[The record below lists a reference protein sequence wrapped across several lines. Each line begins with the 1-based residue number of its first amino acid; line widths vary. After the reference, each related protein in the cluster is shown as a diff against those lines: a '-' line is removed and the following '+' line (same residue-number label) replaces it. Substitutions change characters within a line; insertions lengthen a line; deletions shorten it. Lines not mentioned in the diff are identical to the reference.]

1 MVILGERDELGEYKK
16 AVVKFEERLDAKV
29 RKYYISRII
38 GSLK

>member
-1 MVILGERDELGEYKK
+1 MKLENIKK
-16 AVVKFEERLDAKV
+16 AVVEFEERLDAKV